1 MPQDTPQP
9 VPLGLSRKRRALLAV
24 YDALDPE
31 HRLRNELSYLG
42 VRLEPSED
50 PLATLDAAARQP
62 DDPGRPRVHPLHLA
76 FAAMRVLRQ
85 PPGPPDAPRLRE
97 GVRRVAARLVNPQA
111 PPDEVSAE
119 AVEAVTTA
127 LVAAAAP
134 EVPDRDRWARLVDAA
149 GDHLAPRLA
158 AIREAWCDPGL
169 RQVGDEVAS
178 RIETGLVVQDD
189 RTIGELAPAVLPD
202 NWKQC
207 NDFFCDLIPVP
218 GRRCP
223 GATEGT
229 LTATTDYWRGVYEER
244 VGECPAGWFPD
255 TFLAFTWERTDRQ
268 LILRYELA
276 PPRRG
281 DRTVLKIDQGYI
293 QVDSLPGQYLVSTVK
308 YLLFDDRFIPGGGQ
322 TLGQSACQL
331 GWLDCSINQFTDC
344 AADVN
349 AQSGAGTTAGR
360 PDAELDAGMQRV
372 LDRCEAHLAETARDT
387 DAQLARAMTKVR
399 EGGYRLDDYVGDLG
413 ELATRG
419 IRDGARSVQGQ
430 LDLALAAADVVR
442 IMARRRS
449 PRR

>member
-1 MPQDTPQP
+1 MPQDTPP
-9 VPLGLSRKRRALLAV
+9 PAPPGLSRKRRALLGV

-31 HRLRNELSYLG
+31 HRLRNELSYVG
-42 VRLEPSED
+42 VRLEGSQD
-50 PLATLDAAARQP
+50 PLAMLQTAAEQP

-85 PPGPPDAPRLRE
+85 PGPPSPQARE
-97 GVRRVAARLVNPQA
+97 GVRRVAARLVNLEA
-111 PPDEVSAE
+111 PPDDLSAE
-119 AVEAVTTA
+119 AVEAVATA
-127 LVAAAAP
+127 LERAAAP
-134 EVPDRDRWARLVDAA
+134 EVRDHDRWAKVVEAA
-149 GDHLAPRLA
+149 GVHLDPQLA

-169 RQVGDEVAS
+169 RQVGNEVAS
-178 RIETGLVVQDD
+178 RIETRLVVQDN
-189 RTIGELAPAVLPD
+189 RTIEELAPAVLPQ

-218 GRRCP
+218 GRHCP
-223 GATEGT
+223 GATGGD
-229 LTATTDYWRGVYEER
+229 LTVDSGYWRGVYEER
-244 VGECPAGWFPD
+244 VGDCPAGWFPD

-344 AADVN
+344 AAGP
-349 AQSGAGTTAGR
+349 ATESAPGTAGR

-372 LDRCEAHLAETARDT
+372 LDRCEAHLAETARDA
-387 DAQLARAMTKVR
+387 DAQLARTTAKVR
-399 EGGYRLDDYVGDLG
+399 KGSYRLDDYVGDLG

-419 IRDGARSVQGQ
+419 IRDGARSLQGQ
-430 LDLALAAADVVR
+430 LDLAIAAADVVR
-442 IMARRRS
+442 VLARRRG

>member
-9 VPLGLSRKRRALLAV
+9 VPPGLSRKRRALLGV

-42 VRLEPSED
+42 VRLELSED
-50 PLATLDAAARQP
+50 PLAMLEAAAGQP
-62 DDPGRPRVHPLHLA
+62 DDPERPRVHPLHLA

-85 PPGPPDAPRLRE
+85 PPGPPDATRVRE
-97 GVRRVAARLVNPQA
+97 RVRRVAARLVNPAA
-111 PPDEVSAE
+111 PPDDVSDE

-127 LVAAAAP
+127 LVEAADP
-134 EVPDRDRWARLVDAA
+134 RVRDRDRWARVVEEA
-149 GDHLAPRLA
+149 GANLDPQLA

-169 RQVGDEVAS
+169 RQVADEVAS
-178 RIETGLVVQDD
+178 RIETRLVVRDD

-202 NWKQC
+202 NWKRC

-223 GATEGT
+223 GATGGE
-229 LTATTDYWRGVYEER
+229 LTPETAYWRGVYEER

-293 QVDSLPGQYLVSTVK
+293 QVDSLPGEYLVSTVK

-344 AADVN
+344 AADVT
-349 AQSGAGTTAGR
+349 AQSGAGTATDR
-360 PDAELDAGMQRV
+360 PNAELDAGMQRV
-372 LDRCEAHLAETARDT
+372 LDRCEAHLAETASDT
-387 DAQLARAMTKVR
+387 DAQLTRTITKLR
-399 EGGYRLDDYVGDLG
+399 GGSYRLDDYVGDLG

-430 LDLALAAADVVR
+430 LDLAVAAADVVR
-442 IMARRRS
+442 ILARRRG

>member
-9 VPLGLSRKRRALLAV
+9 VPGLSRKRRALLGV
-24 YDALDPE
+24 YDALDPH
-31 HRLRNELSYLG
+31 HRLRDELSYVG
-42 VRLEPSED
+42 VRLEESQD
-50 PLATLDAAARQP
+50 PLAMLQTAAEQP

-76 FAAMRVLRQ
+76 FAAMRVLGQ
-85 PPGPPDAPRLRE
+85 PGPPGPQARE
-97 GVRRVAARLVNPQA
+97 GLRRIAARLVDPKA
-111 PPDEVSAE
+111 PPGDLAAE
-119 AVEAVTTA
+119 AVEAVATA
-127 LVAAAAP
+127 LEHAAGP
-134 EVPDRDRWARLVDAA
+134 GVGDHDRWARVVEEA
-149 GDHLAPRLA
+149 GDHLDPQLA
-158 AIREAWCDPGL
+158 AILEAWCDPGL
-169 RQVGDEVAS
+169 RQVGNEVAS
-178 RIETGLVVQDD
+178 RIETRLVVRDD
-189 RTIGELAPAVLPD
+189 RTIEELAPAVLPE

-223 GATEGT
+223 GATGGD
-229 LTATTDYWRGVYEER
+229 LTDATAYWRGVYEER

-276 PPRRG
+276 PRRPG
-281 DRTVLKIDQGYI
+281 DKTVLKIDQGYI
-293 QVDSLPGQYLVSTVK
+293 QVDRLPGEYMVSTVK

-344 AADVN
+344 AAGVTT
-349 AQSGAGTTAGR
+349 QSAPGTATGR
-360 PDAELDAGMQRV
+360 PDAELDADMQRV

-387 DAQLARAMTKVR
+387 DAQLTRTVTKVR
-399 EGGYRLDDYVGDLG
+399 EGSYRLDDYVGDLG

-430 LDLALAAADVVR
+430 LDLAIAAADVVR
-442 IMARRRS
+442 ILARRRG